1 MAKYRVPSQAA
12 NGGQTF
18 SDNLVGLQI
27 TNGSSQLTNTNFDF
41 YKVVTD
47 KDNKN
52 FTNGDFSDFIT
63 LDNLNSLTTLPE
75 KKIKFRNDSDNAAR
89 SLYGSLFERLKVSI
103 SNIIN
108 NFPAG
113 LYVDNTS
120 IFKTKDETVFNINY
134 NNLYKTTEFYIEKSV
149 IYNPFD
155 IIFET
160 PKSEI
165 KPEVVNTLRNFY
177 TAYNEYVLDYSGK
190 TYNIINYTEP
200 DENNIIKIT
209 VNGKPFGTSTG
220 LTENL
225 LLRPN
230 DTKNE
235 EFYENLDDLE
245 ILLMNRET
253 NPIYQATFKVPRD
266 TYDGAEIIGVDVN
279 WPISK
284 DNWNLQITGIDYLL
298 YIDKLNV
305 LANEIDDYKSNL
317 IIRFLTAPQLFEFDT
332 ENKHAESVFQL
343 YGQNFD
349 FIKKYIDNIAL
360 MRNVSYDGIN
370 NIPDLLL
377 KNLSENLGFNSFNLF
392 DEKSFND
399 ILYTRLNSSYSGMTV
414 GKNLIESEYEFY
426 RRLLTNLSHIY
437 RSKGTRKSLEFFL
450 RFLGAPEPMIKINEY
465 VYEVTELPNVSTL
478 NDDLYDLIQGLKIET
493 EITEFSELLYS
504 YTTKEVT
511 GTTTSIRDEYPID
524 KNGLPRKNTNNL
536 IFFQKGNGWYD
547 ITLDHRPSTIIDPVN
562 SVLTGKTKSIK
573 TINKPRTFGED
584 YFEYYRK
591 LEGLDYGFEVK
602 AKVDNK
608 KITTE
613 RNKLILNRKNINV
626 FLSSAQ
632 TVDYDIYRQSR
643 NQNLSF
649 GDMTPQY
656 SISFADYLD
665 NILNNYVKNS
675 STVKYEN
682 NYINLS
688 NIYRDYLSKVS
699 NPYDFIS
706 INEFIEKMSPNWVKV
721 IEQFIPASTLWLG
734 GNVIEN
740 SKFGRSKYKYRKP
753 CQIFELIDDRYP
765 DFQSVVDENPGYT
778 LYKFYPMFTIDNV
791 SYSGSTI
798 YTQTSETVNL
808 TTLKNSW
815 DVTFSTLVE
824 YMNVTIGFERN
835 NVGKDNEY
843 SETISNN
850 DLYSDKIKSPIL
862 SFENFVNEEGLEKI
876 RFRSYR
882 YGPHSCTVNKNF
894 NFQVIIEI
902 D

>member
-426 RRLLTNLSHIY
+426 RRILVNLAY
-437 RSKGTRKSLEFFL
+437 LFKSKGTRKSIIFFL
-450 RFLGAPEPMIKINEY
+450 KFIGVPEPMIVFDEY
-465 VYEVTELPNVSTL
+465 VN
-478 NDDLYDLIQGLKIET
+478 IA
-493 EITEFSELLYS
+493 S
-504 YTTKEVT
+504 Y
-511 GTTTSIRDEYPID
+511 
-524 KNGLPRKNTNNL
+524 
-536 IFFQKGNGWYD
+536 
-547 ITLDHRPSTIIDPVN
+547 
-562 SVLTGKTKSIK
+562 
-573 TINKPRTFGED
+573 
-584 YFEYYRK
+584 
-591 LEGLDYGFEVK
+591 
-602 AKVDNK
+602 
-608 KITTE
+608 
-613 RNKLILNRKNINV
+613 
-626 FLSSAQ
+626 
-632 TVDYDIYRQSR
+632 
-643 NQNLSF
+643 
-649 GDMTPQY
+649 
-656 SISFADYLD
+656 
-665 NILNNYVKNS
+665 
-675 STVKYEN
+675 
-682 NYINLS
+682 
-688 NIYRDYLSKVS
+688 
-699 NPYDFIS
+699 
-706 INEFIEKMSPNWVKV
+706 MSPCK
-721 IEQFIPASTLWLG
+721 SDD
-734 GNVIEN
+734 
-740 SKFGRSKYKYRKP
+740 FG
-753 CQIFELIDDRYP
+753 I
-765 DFQSVVDENPGYT
+765 
-778 LYKFYPMFTIDNV
+778 
-791 SYSGSTI
+791 
-798 YTQTSETVNL
+798 
-808 TTLKNSW
+808 
-815 DVTFSTLVE
+815 DVTL
-824 YMNVTIGFERN
+824 
-835 NVGKDNEY
+835 
-843 SETISNN
+843 
-850 DLYSDKIKSPIL
+850 
-862 SFENFVNEEGLEKI
+862 
-876 RFRSYR
+876 
-882 YGPHSCTVNKNF
+882 
-894 NFQVIIEI
+894 
-902 D
+902 